1 MIQSPGRK
9 SFTIT
14 ALFLLSF
21 LLLCLSAFTQSISE
35 KGYYLTIRNF
45 SPREYKNRPQN
56 WAVIQDLRGILF
68 FGNNK
73 GVLEFDGIF
82 WRNIDINGKAV
93 FSLAADEM
101 GTIFIG
107 AENELGYL
115 EPDVSGTLQYH
126 SLLSYLDKNI
136 EDFGS
141 VWKTCISPEG
151 TYFQTSDY
159 IFRWNGDTIKT
170 WQSDKGFHTSFF
182 VNNKYFVREQSV
194 GLCVMEDDS
203 LVMVVSGD
211 KFANTGITGMIPYL
225 ENDILV
231 VTDRKGLFHLT
242 VTENNEQI
250 SLIKH
255 FNEIDNFLTENYIN
269 CAIRIND
276 NQFVLGSDGNG
287 VLLFDQSTD
296 QFDIINYISGLQ
308 DEVVNALLI
317 DSRGNLW
324 MALSNGIS
332 MSPAGSAVT
341 SFGYN
346 AGLKETVEAVT
357 RFNKRIFVATQL
369 GCFYLTDYQTN
380 KGLSEPV
387 NNTLYNEPGFKK
399 IDNIDEACFNLF
411 HFNTSEEDLLLV
423 AAFSNVSQIDKKF
436 TVSKIIECAPWSLYQ
451 SKLNPARVII
461 ANEYGVESI
470 YRKGQRWIK
479 EGKVE
484 GINDDCRVISED
496 QRGNFWI
503 GTYNIGVLYKIKYT
517 GNMPGSSYEVSRY
530 DSLNGLPEGDIYPAF
545 VNNKLLFGTSAGI
558 YKLNENKNVFVPDTT
573 FGSEFGSPARE
584 IHRMSTDHS
593 DNLWLVTYKDK
604 TKEYETGYMKLM
616 EDGHYEWVREP
627 FLSFSKGVIHGL
639 YHDPD
644 GITWFGGPDG
654 LFRYDDKVQK
664 NYKQDYYA
672 LIRRVIIRGDSTI
685 FNGAFTDNTGSICVH
700 QDPKNALLLPYRY
713 NSITFEYSAPNNE
726 DGTPVLFSNWLEGFD
741 AGWSEWSSEY
751 RREYTNLRE
760 RSYTFHVK
768 AKNLYAHESIE
779 TTYSFVVRP
788 PWYRTIP
795 AYFAFVIL
803 AIALVFLIVVLYT
816 RELRRI
822 IRLRTAEI
830 RMQKDKI
837 EAINR
842 DIMDS
847 IQYAQRIQ
855 SALLPPGDYIDSCFP
870 ERFILYLP
878 RNVVSGDF
886 YWIASINGKVVAVT
900 ADCTGHGVP
909 GAMMSM
915 LGMAYL
921 NEIIGKASDLNADRI
936 LNQLRSE
943 IVKSL
948 RQKGQEGES
957 QDGMDM
963 ALFILDTQNL
973 KLEYSGANMALHM
986 IRNSEIQT
994 MHPDRMPIGI
1004 SSYLSVPFTRQ
1015 VIDVRKGDILYTFS
1029 DGFQDQF
1036 GGPDNK
1042 KFMIKKLRALL
1053 TDIHTKSMSE
1063 QKTILNQTLT
1073 DWMGS
1078 NFQVDDIL
1086 VMGIKV

>member
-1 MIQSPGRK
+1 MIINLKGR
-9 SFTIT
+9 SFIILTI
-14 ALFLLSF
+14 F
-21 LLLCLSAFTQSISE
+21 LLLFLPAFQPAFAQSSYE

-45 SPREYKNRPQN
+45 SPRDYKNRPQN
-56 WAVIQDLRGILF
+56 WTIVQDQRGVLF

-73 GVLEFDGIF
+73 GVLEFDGVF
-82 WRNIDINGKAV
+82 WRNTDINGKAV
-93 FSLAADEM
+93 FSLAVDEM
-101 GTIFIG
+101 GTIYVG
-107 AENELGYL
+107 AENEFGYL
-115 EPDVSGTLQYH
+115 EPDVSGNLQYH
-126 SLLSYLDKNI
+126 SLLSYLDNNI
-136 EDFGS
+136 EDFGN
-141 VWKTCISPEG
+141 VWKTCITPEG
-151 TYFQTSDY
+151 IYFQTSDY
-159 IFRWNGDTIKT
+159 IFRWNGDIIKT

-182 VNNKYFVREQSV
+182 VNDKYFVREQSV
-194 GLCVMEDDS
+194 GLCVIKDDT
-203 LVMVVSGD
+203 LVMTVSGD

-225 ENDILV
+225 KNDILI
-231 VTDRKGLFHLT
+231 VTDQKGLFHLT
-242 VTENNEQI
+242 IAENNEQI

-276 NQFVLGSDGNG
+276 NQFALGSDGNG

-296 QFDIINYISGLQ
+296 QFDIINYIAGLQ

-324 MALSNGIS
+324 MALNNGIS
-332 MSPAGSAVT
+332 MSPTGSAVT

-346 AGLKETVEAVT
+346 AGLKETVEAVA
-357 RFNKRIFVATQL
+357 RFNKRIYVATQL
-369 GCFYLTDYQTN
+369 GCLYLSDY
-380 KGLSEPV
+380 V
-387 NNTLYNEPGFKK
+387 DNTLYEKPGFKK
-399 IDNIDEACFNLF
+399 IDKIDEACFNLN
-411 HFNTSEEDLLLV
+411 HFVTSEEDLLLV
-423 AAFSNVSQIDKKF
+423 ATFSSVTQIDKNL
-436 TVSKIIECAPWSLYQ
+436 TITKIIDCAPWALLQ
-451 SKLNPARVII
+451 SNLNPARVII
-461 ANEYGVESI
+461 GNENGVESI
-470 YRKGQRWIK
+470 YRKDHEWLK
-479 EGKVE
+479 EGKLE
-484 GINDDCRVISED
+484 GINDECRFISED
-496 QRGNFWI
+496 LQGNFWV
-503 GTYNIGVLYKIKYT
+503 GTYNMGVLYKIKFNNST
-517 GNMPGSSYEVSRY
+517 PGSSYEVSRY
-530 DSLNGLPEGDIYPAF
+530 DSLSGLPKGDIIPGM
-545 VNNKLLFGTSAGI
+545 VNNNLLFGTSGGI
-558 YKLNENKNVFVPDTT
+558 YKYDDQNNTFLPDTI
-573 FGSEFGSPARE
+573 FGAAFASPARD
-584 IHRMSTDHS
+584 IHRISADYS
-593 DNLWLVTYKDK
+593 GNIWLVTYKNE
-604 TKEYETGYMKLM
+604 TKEYETGYMKLL
-616 EDGHYEWVREP
+616 EDGKYQWIREP

-644 GITWFGGPDG
+644 GITWLGGPDG
-654 LFRYDDKVQK
+654 LFRHDSKVQK
-664 NYKQDYYA
+664 DYKQDYHA
-672 LIRRVIIRGDSTI
+672 LIRRIIIGGDSVI
-685 FNGAFTDNTGSICVH
+685 FNGAFTDNKGSLTVS
-700 QDPKNALLLPYRY
+700 QDPANTPVLPYGF
-713 NSITFEYSAPNNE
+713 NSIAFEYSAPNNE
-726 DGTPVLFSNWLEGFD
+726 DGTPVLFSNRLEGFD
-741 AGWSEWSSEY
+741 EEWSNWSTEY
-751 RREYTNLRE
+751 RKEYTNLRE
-760 RSYTFHVK
+760 RSYNFHVK
-768 AKNLYAHESIE
+768 AKNLYDHESIE

-788 PWYRTIP
+788 PWYRTIL
-795 AYFAFVIL
+795 AYIAFIIL
-803 AIALVFLIVVLYT
+803 AVAIVYLIVVLYT

-830 RMQKDKI
+830 RLQKDKI

-943 IVKSL
+943 IIKSL

-973 KLEYSGANMALHM
+973 KLEYSGANMALHL

-1053 TDIHTKSMSE
+1053 TDIHSKPMSE
-1063 QKTILNQTLT
+1063 QKDFLHKTLIG
-1073 DWMGS
+1073 WMGN

-1086 VMGIKV
+1086 IMGIKV